1 MMNYKYISLFSIT
14 AMLVLFSGCKEVP
27 PVEELVCESTEDIS
41 YQEQITPILE
51 ASCNIDGCHSAGFVS
66 GDFTDYDGVLDK
78 VNDGSLFL
86 RLEDGSMPP
95 ITPLSSEQLQLIV
108 CWISNGHQN
117 N

>member
-1 MMNYKYISLFSIT
+1 MRNYKHISLFSIT
-14 AMLVLFSGCKEVP
+14 TVLVLFSSCKEVP
-27 PVEELVCESTEDIS
+27 PVEELVCETTEDIS
-41 YQEQITPILE
+41 YHEQIVPILE
-51 ASCNIDGCHSAGFVS
+51 TSCNNDGCHSIGFVS
-66 GDFTDYDGVLDK
+66 GDFTHYNGVLDK

-108 CWISNGHQN
+108 CWIANGSPN